1 MQNRPLRI
9 GPVAV
14 ASSAANI
21 FNPGTTTGGV
31 NSPGT
36 NLYAILTHVRLVNKT
51 GAAATCSL
59 YIGATGGSAAG
70 TEFAFNAVS
79 IPANS
84 SVDWYGRIPLQ
95 TTDFLT
101 GVASGSATI
110 TFEGDGELGVVIA

>member
-1 MQNRPLRI
+1 VQNRPLRI
-9 GPVAV
+9 GPAAV
-14 ASSAANI
+14 ANAAANI

-31 NSPGT
+31 NSPAT

-51 GAAATCSL
+51 GASATCSL

-70 TEFAFNAVS
+70 TEFAFNAVA

-101 GVASGSATI
+101 GVASAAATI
-110 TFEGDGELGVVIA
+110 TFEGDGEVGVCIA